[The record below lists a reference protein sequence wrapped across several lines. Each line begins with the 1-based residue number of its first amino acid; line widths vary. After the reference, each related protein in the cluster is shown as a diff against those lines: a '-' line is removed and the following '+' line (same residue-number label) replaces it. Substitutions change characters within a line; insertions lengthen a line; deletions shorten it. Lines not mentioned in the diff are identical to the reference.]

1 MAAPDTVRV
10 KLSSEEAGAISL
22 TPVVVREM
30 PFGELLEEIA
40 AVHGKDRVRIS
51 ATLKRGSVAGGATR
65 FRWQPVELSEAE
77 LAFVLA
83 RLPDDEPARRFEG
96 GRCTQALFTGPGVR
110 IAVLREVADS
120 RRLFRRTSFWSA
132 LAQIAGASQ
141 YVAYSYRER
150 AGTEAYGARTPHSP
164 GSVRGHR
171 VHRDAIAGPNS
182 ASALYARES
191 SYSFVDLRRPRVL
204 MMTGDPSNP
213 KRSRILLATIRSTE
227 KCNSW
232 YVSMKST
239 KVGGRTEGCVM

>member
-83 RLPDDEPARRFEG
+83 RQPDDEPARRFEG

-150 AGTEAYGARTPHSP
+150 ADIFRATLATAQ
-164 GSVRGHR
+164 
-171 VHRDAIAGPNS
+171 
-182 ASALYARES
+182 RES
-191 SYSFVDLRRPRVL
+191 IRAALPAL
-204 MMTGDPSNP
+204 KHTALAH
-213 KRSRILLATIRSTE
+213 RIHLAPFEAIEFIVTR
-227 KCNSW
+227 
-232 YVSMKST
+232 
-239 KVGGRTEGCVM
+239 